1 MRTSTTQPTT
11 LINGTLYI
19 KILGDI
25 NGDGSVNFDDLVLL
39 NQAFGS
45 TASDPIPPW
54 NPNANLNKDNKIDI
68 LDLYLLSKNYG
79 KTI

>member
-1 MRTSTTQPTT
+1 LRTSTTQPTT

-25 NGDGSVNFDDLVLL
+25 NGDDTVNFNDLVLL

-54 NPNANLNKDNKIDI
+54 NPDADLNKDNII
-68 LDLYLLSKNYG
+68 NIIDLYLLGKNHG
-79 KTI
+79 RRS

>member
-1 MRTSTTQPTT
+1 LRTSTTQPTT